1 MYALVLA
8 GGKGE
13 RLRPYTDNRPKP
25 MVEIRDRPILA
36 YQIEW
41 LQREGITDVI
51 LLCGYRHEVI
61 TDYFGNGEKWGL
73 CIDYLTED
81 EPLGRGGAFK
91 QGFERIP
98 SNESLV
104 VATNGDIITA
114 QPLQPLV
121 EAHQASGALATIM
134 LTPFLSPYGIVNV
147 ADDNRIVGF
156 EEKPQLPYWINA
168 GVYVFS
174 TDCCQYLPDR
184 GDHEDSTFPELA
196 KRGQLCAFKSRAF
209 WKAIDTVK
217 DISDA
222 TRELAE
228 HPPSGSATQ

>member
-25 MVEIRDRPILA
+25 MVEVGDKPILA

-41 LQREGITDVI
+41 LQREGITDII
-51 LLCGYRHEVI
+51 LLCGYCHEVI
-61 TDYFGNGEKWGL
+61 RDYFGDGEKWGL
-73 CIDYLTED
+73 HIDYLIED

-91 QGFERIP
+91 QGFDKIP
-98 SNESLV
+98 PTESLV
-104 VATNGDIITA
+104 IATNGDVITA
-114 QPLQPLV
+114 QPLQPLI
-121 EAHQASGALATIM
+121 EAHQAQGALATIM
-134 LTPFLSPYGIVNV
+134 LTPFVSPYGIVNV
-147 ADDNRIVGF
+147 VEDNRVAGF
-156 EEKPQLPYWINA
+156 EEKPKLPYWINA

-174 TDCCQYLPDR
+174 TACHHHLPDK

-196 KRGQLCAFKSRAF
+196 KRGQLGAFKSSAF
-209 WKAIDTVK
+209 WRAIDTVK
-217 DISDA
+217 DLSDA